1 MGEGNTE
8 AGFKQA
14 KSIFERPFYG
24 TRKAG
29 AGVPYGRPGAPYG
42 AAGLPYHG
50 SELPYGAHEPRADGG
65 ESHVPIVAAGGEYV
79 IHPRDVL
86 RIGDGDLDSGHRALD
101 SFVLKMRGKTIKTL
115 KNLPGPK
122 RD

>member
-14 KSIFERPFYG
+14 QSIFGRPFYS
-24 TRKAG
+24 TKKAG
-29 AGVPYGRPGAPYG
+29 AGLPYGRSGAPYG
-42 AAGLPYHG
+42 VAGMPYHG
-50 SELPYGAHEPRADGG
+50 SGMPYGAHEPKAYGG
-65 ESHVPIVAAGGEYV
+65 AAQVPIVAAGGEYV

-86 RIGDGDLDSGHRALD
+86 RIGDGNLDNGHRALD
-101 SFVLKMRGKTIKTL
+101 AFVLKMRKQTIKTL